1 LQGAY
6 YHIKSPDGTTVELIR
21 VEVTDSDKSS
31 SLPWFR
37 LNYEYKI
44 DLSLVL
50 PQNTAELMFNNKLR
64 FNIKHLMFNI
74 VLHIAVCGATL
85 NIKSVILLYH
95 NLNLNIF

>member
-1 LQGAY
+1 M
-6 YHIKSPDGTTVELIR
+6 
-21 VEVTDSDKSS
+21 EVTDSDKSS

-74 VLHIAVCGATL
+74 VLHIAVRGAAL
-85 NIKSVILLYH
+85 NVKSLLLYH
-95 NLNLNIF
+95 NLKF

>member
-1 LQGAY
+1 MQGAY
-6 YHIKSPDGTTVELIR
+6 YHIKFPDGTTIELIR

-37 LNYEYKI
+37 LNYKYKI

-74 VLHIAVCGATL
+74 VLHIAVCGAAL
-85 NIKSVILLYH
+85 NVKSLFLYH
-95 NLNLNIF
+95 NLYFFK